1 MTETRRTDGAVD
13 RMWRGFNGW
22 GYIFGAPAQGAV
34 ALDIV
39 DEGETVVV
47 KASLPGI
54 SPEDIQVTIEDDVL
68 TLKGEASEE
77 REDEGEHYLL
87 RERRYGGFHRAIRL
101 PDTVDTENAE
111 TALRE
116 RRPDSQVLQAGS
128 QEGPPARGKGQLSK
142 AG

>member
-1 MTETRRTDGAVD
+1 MALQRWYPMTETRRTDGAVD

-22 GYIFGAPAQGAV
+22 GYIFGAPAQRAV

-77 REDEGEHYLL
+77 REDRGRALPAAGAQV
-87 RERRYGGFHRAIRL
+87 RRFPIGPSDYPTPSTPRM
-101 PDTVDTENAE
+101 P
-111 TALRE
+111 
-116 RRPDSQVLQAGS
+116 RRPTRTAS
-128 QEGPPARGKGQLSK
+128 
-142 AG
+142 

>member
-22 GYIFGAPAQGAV
+22 GYIFGAPAQRAV

-111 TALRE
+111 TAYE
-116 RRPDSQVLQAGS
+116 NDVLTVKFS
-128 QEGPPARGKGQLSK
+128 KQEAKKARQLEVKVS
-142 AG
+142 